1 MKIHT
6 LSLPLSPA
14 IISILCPGDKVLLTG
29 TIYTARDQAH
39 KRLAEIIHKG
49 GELPWDLSQGAIF
62 YCGPSPTPPHKICG
76 AVGPT
81 TSSRMDRY
89 TPLLLEHG
97 LKVIL
102 GKGERS
108 PEVVQAISRH
118 KAVYLSVIGG
128 VAGLLSQHIVSC
140 ETFLWPELGAEA
152 VFRLTV
158 KDFPAYVAIT

>member
-1 MKIHT
+1 MKIHN

-14 IISILCPGDKVLLTG
+14 ILSSLETGDKVLLSG

-39 KRLAEIIHKG
+39 KRLAEIIQL
-49 GELPWDLSQGAIF
+49 GEPLPWNLSLGAIF
-62 YCGPSPTPPHKICG
+62 YCGPSPTPPGKICG

-89 TPLLLEHG
+89 TTLLLENG

-108 PEVVQAISRH
+108 PEVMESIRQHNAL
-118 KAVYLSVIGG
+118 YLSVIGG

-152 VFRLTV
+152 VYRLNV
-158 KDFPAYVAIT
+158 LNFPAYVTIL